1 MTHVACSDS
10 ASRTTTDLGNAPGE
24 IGADN
29 FTCRWIQPKFR
40 RSCMWQILL
49 IRFAAA
55 AAAAANLAAQ
65 FFFLCWQ
72 LQSCWDGRR
81 WGEKKK
87 KKMMMMMMSSVLLTF
102 FCAHALR
109 RPVSEIIFS
118 TACFLSA
125 ISILRRF
132 SSTPL
137 NFEVSATILCPTAP
151 KPAQCPVQQR
161 NNTSRSAANLFP
173 T

>member
-10 ASRTTTDLGNAPGE
+10 ASRITTDLGKAPGE
-24 IGADN
+24 IGVDN
-29 FTCRWIQPKFR
+29 FSCRWIQPKFR
-40 RSCMWQILL
+40 MRCRWQILL
-49 IRFAAA
+49 IRF

-81 WGEKKK
+81 WGKNK
-87 KKMMMMMMSSVLLTF
+87 MMMMSSVLLTF

-125 ISILRRF
+125 IPILRRF
-132 SSTPL
+132 SFTPL

-151 KPAQCPVQQR
+151 KPAQCPVRQR
-161 NNTSRSAANLFP
+161 NNLARSAANSFP